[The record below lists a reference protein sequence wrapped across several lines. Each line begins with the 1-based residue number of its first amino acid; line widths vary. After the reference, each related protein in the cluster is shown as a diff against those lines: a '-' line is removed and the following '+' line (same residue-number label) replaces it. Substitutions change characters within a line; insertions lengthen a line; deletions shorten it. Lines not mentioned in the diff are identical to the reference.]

1 MRERDGKLSLL
12 FYMIDTKKT
21 YDSFQEAFD
30 LLNRSFVKKDENI
43 LLHYYA
49 DEEHNDIDVLVAV
62 GTKDGIGPGSY
73 SVISSGSKEIV
84 TFVTELPDSST
95 LKTGDVYV
103 WTNPENH
110 MNYRVYLH
118 ERERQIDP
126 ILSDFFAVS
135 RETGDLWYV
144 GPSLIRSLK
153 NIASGDDLEIPKF
166 VRFVTQDHYDNLPDS
181 LKESDKYIYFI
192 YTTT

>member
-1 MRERDGKLSLL
+1 
-12 FYMIDTKKT
+12 MINTKKT
-21 YDSFQEAFD
+21 YESFEEAFN
-30 LLNRSFVKKDENI
+30 LLNRSFVKKDEKI

-73 SVISSGSKEIV
+73 SIISSGSKEVV

-95 LKTGDVYV
+95 LKTGEVYI
-103 WTNPENH
+103 WTNQENH
-110 MNYRVYLH
+110 KNYRVYLH
-118 ERERQIDP
+118 RRERQIDP
-126 ILSDFFAVS
+126 ILSDFFVVE
-135 RETGDLWYV
+135 RETGKIWYV
-144 GPSLIRSLK
+144 GPDLIRSLK
-153 NIASGDDLEIPKF
+153 DIASGADLEMPKF
-166 VRFVTQDHYDNLPDS
+166 VRFVTQDQYDNLPDS